1 MTRSPIELS
10 WTAKNYRRLGARKCR
25 QEAQRTLDQPM
36 QKSGGAEFIISRTS
50 QVLARK
56 PSRTKRVAED
66 LMRWVRWA
74 TLAADGL
81 LQGLSVHKKEGGGP
95 APSSSSPRWS
105 APSSSSPGWSS
116 ATAAARLSVQDHLL
130 CPNKNWMKNIKNIST
145 DRKLTANF
153 LCLRVTNQFSPKFRY
168 TKYHNCVVR
177 FLAWTLNV
185 TNVQNMH

>member
-1 MTRSPIELS
+1 MLDFMFIELS

-36 QKSGGAEFIISRTS
+36 QKSGGGEFIISRTS

-95 APSSSSPRWS
+95 APSSSSP
-105 APSSSSPGWSS
+105 G
-116 ATAAARLSVQDHLL
+116 
-130 CPNKNWMKNIKNIST
+130 
-145 DRKLTANF
+145 
-153 LCLRVTNQFSPKFRY
+153 
-168 TKYHNCVVR
+168 
-177 FLAWTLNV
+177 
-185 TNVQNMH
+185 